1 MPGPSLS
8 SLAWL
13 TGALL
18 LAGCAS
24 SSLDLAPPSPSQP
37 WVPATSGSGEIVPGK
52 APAGAAPSPQGY
64 VLPANPALAVLPAPS
79 IDPQHTYTLAELI
92 DIAELNNPSTRIAW
106 IEARNA
112 ALAAGI
118 AKSTYLPRIT
128 ASAIAG
134 YQAHDQH
141 TDLAQ
146 IDDNGNA
153 NGVIGTVSLQWL
165 LFDFGGREAA
175 VAAARQDSVI
185 SNIVFTA
192 AHQQLIH
199 DVSLAYYTHAAA
211 RAHVGAA
218 EQSLEN
224 AKAVQAAAE
233 DRYRRG
239 VGTVIEVNQTHQV
252 TAQARLTLVTA
263 RSAAQD
269 SGVTLLAA
277 MGVSPLI
284 PVQIAQP
291 EHRQLSPAMAGEI
304 EKIVTDALARR
315 PDMLAAYAAEKRS
328 AANVRAARS
337 AFMPKV
343 FVTTTG
349 SYATG
354 NLDVPALPGIG
365 GESPTYNLSS
375 RRASATILA
384 GVTIPLFDGGRR
396 DALLRQARNSQEAA
410 ASSSARTREDA
421 VREIVIANNQLVN
434 SLAADD
440 ASATLLVAAQ
450 TNYDAALDAY
460 RSGVGPITTV
470 LEART
475 QLLTAKTATIDAYS
489 QALSSAATLALAT
502 GSLGSAP

>member
-1 MPGPSLS
+1 
-8 SLAWL
+8 
-13 TGALL
+13 LL

-37 WVPATSGSGEIVPGK
+37 WVPATNASGEIVPGK
-52 APAGAAPSPQGY
+52 ASAGAAPSPQGY
-64 VLPANPALAVLPAPS
+64 VLPANPALAILPAAPA
-79 IDPQHTYTLAELI
+79 IDPQHAYTLAELI

-106 IEARNA
+106 NEARNA

-118 AKSTYLPRIT
+118 AKSNYLPSIT
-128 ASAIAG
+128 ASAVGG
-134 YQAHDQH
+134 YQTRDQRNN
-141 TDLAQ
+141 LAGSS
-146 IDDNGNA
+146 IDDNGSA
-153 NGVIGTVSLQWL
+153 NGVIAAVSLQWL

-175 VAAARQDSVI
+175 LAAARQDSVI

-192 AHQQLIH
+192 AHQKLIH
-199 DVSLAYYTHAAA
+199 DVSLAYYAHAAA

-218 EQSLEN
+218 EQSLDN
-224 AKAVQAAAE
+224 ARAVQAAGE

-252 TAQARLTLVTA
+252 TAQAQLALVTA

-269 SGVTLLAA
+269 SGVTLLDA
-277 MGVSPLI
+277 MGIPPLV
-284 PVQIAQP
+284 PVRIAEP

-304 EKIVTDALARR
+304 EKIVTDSLARR

-328 AANVRAARS
+328 AAHVRAARS

-343 FVTTTG
+343 FVATTG

-354 NLDVPALPGIG
+354 DLDVTALPGIG
-365 GESPTYNLSS
+365 GESPTLNLSS
-375 RRASATILA
+375 RRASATIVA

-410 ASSSARTREDA
+410 ASVSARTREDA
-421 VREIVIANNQLVN
+421 VREIVIANNQLAN
-434 SLAADD
+434 GLAAVD
-440 ASATLLVAAQ
+440 ASAALLVAAQ

-460 RSGVGPITTV
+460 RSGVGSITTV

-475 QLLTAKTATIDAYS
+475 QLLVAKTASIDAYS

>member
-8 SLAWL
+8 SRAWL

-18 LAGCAS
+18 LAGCAR

-37 WVPATSGSGEIVPGK
+37 WVPATSAIGEIVPGK
-52 APAGAAPSPQGY
+52 ASASAAPSPQGY

-79 IDPQHTYTLAELI
+79 IDPHHAYTLAELI

-106 IEARNA
+106 NEARNA

-128 ASAIAG
+128 TSAVGG
-134 YQAHDQH
+134 YQTQDQRSN
-141 TDLAQ
+141 LAG
-146 IDDNGNA
+146 IDGDRDA
-153 NGVIGTVSLQWL
+153 DGVIAAVSLQWL

-192 AHQQLIH
+192 AHQKLIH

-211 RAHVGAA
+211 RAHVAAA

-224 AKAVQAAAE
+224 AKAVQASAE

-239 VGTVIEVNQTHQV
+239 VGTVIEVNQTLQV
-252 TAQARLTLVTA
+252 TAQARLALVTA
-263 RSAAQD
+263 RSAAQN

-284 PVQIAQP
+284 PVQIAEP

-315 PDMLAAYAAEKRS
+315 PDMLAAYAAQKRS

-337 AFMPKV
+337 AFMPKI
-343 FVTTTG
+343 FVATTG

-354 NLDVPALPGIG
+354 DIDVSALPGTG
-365 GESPTYNLSS
+365 GESPTFNLSS

-396 DALLRQARNSQEAA
+396 DALLRQARNNQEAA
-410 ASSSARTREDA
+410 DSSFARTSQDA
-421 VREIVIANNQLVN
+421 VREIVIANNQLAN
-434 SLAADD
+434 SLAAVD
-440 ASATLLVAAQ
+440 ASTALVAAAQ

-460 RSGVGPITTV
+460 RSGVGPITPV
-470 LEART
+470 LEAQT
-475 QLLTAKTATIDAYS
+475 QLLAAKTASIDAYS